1 MKRYL
6 AIFAALLVG
15 LASHAGE
22 EAWWQSFGD
31 SMLDSLVARGLD
43 ANYELGAAVRRVEIA
58 RASVGQAKSAYYP
71 TIGISAGWGLT
82 GISGVAE
89 SGHAAD
95 ASHTSAFTGEATAS
109 WEPDVF
115 GKITR
120 QVKARKADV
129 KVSRTEYEGV
139 RLSIAAAIV
148 SAYISLRESQ
158 AQHAVAEEHTKS
170 QAHVLEMVEARF
182 EAGLASKLE
191 VAQAKTVYY
200 STKAQI
206 PLLLSDTE
214 SYLNALGVLLA
225 CERDSLPAGV
235 AAPGNMPPYAQVIP
249 AEMSMDLV
257 RRRPDVAQAQ
267 ATIESAAAALGIAR
281 SDYLP
286 TLTIQGSIG
295 TQAHRAGDL
304 FSSRSLTY
312 SVVPT
317 LSWTVF
323 DGLSRRFAGIAAR
336 EQMEADVAL
345 YNQTVLTAV
354 EEARNA
360 ISSYTRSVEYID
372 NLESV
377 IEQCREALRLSVDLY
392 KEGLTPFSNVV
403 DAQLNLLTY
412 QSSSVTARGRAARAL
427 VDLHKALGG
436 ALAR

>member
-1 MKRYL
+1 MKRFL
-6 AIFAALLVG
+6 TIFAAVLAG
-15 LASHAGE
+15 LASYAE
-22 EAWWQSFGD
+22 EDAWWQSFGD
-31 SMLDSLVARGLD
+31 PMLDSLVERGLD

-58 RASVGQAKSAYYP
+58 RAYVGQAKSAYYP
-71 TIGISAGWGLT
+71 TVGVSAGWGLT
-82 GISGVAE
+82 GISGVAD
-89 SGHAAD
+89 SGPAAE
-95 ASHTSAFTGEATAS
+95 ASHTSAFTGEATVS

-129 KVSRTEYEGV
+129 KVSRAEYEGV
-139 RLSIAAAIV
+139 RLSIAAAIA

-158 AQHAVAEEHTKS
+158 AQYAVADEHTKS
-170 QAHVLEMVEARF
+170 QAHVLDMVEARF
-182 EAGLASKLE
+182 KAGLASKLE

-225 CERDSLPAGV
+225 CDRDSLPPEV
-235 AAPGNMPPYAQVIP
+235 AAPGNMPSCAQVIP
-249 AEMSMDLV
+249 AEVPVDLV

-281 SDYLP
+281 SEYLP

-304 FSSRSLTY
+304 FTGRSLTY

-323 DGLSRRFAGIAAR
+323 DGLGRRFAGIAAR
-336 EQMEADVAL
+336 EQMEADMAL

-354 EEARNA
+354 EEVRNA
-360 ISSYTRSVEYID
+360 ISSYTRSIEYID

-412 QSSSVTARGRAARAL
+412 QSSSVSARGRASGAL
-427 VDLHKALGG
+427 IDLHKALGG
-436 ALAR
+436 AFVR